1 MLYTSNFAANMNSMN
16 IEING
21 KIERSLTDLDIL
33 SSTLVKSIN
42 NADIQMYMTTFRFDL
57 TKKIKNLNFSLR
69 ITTVG
74 SRTLEEF
81 YLANLILVQYQCS

>member
-21 KIERSLTDLDIL
+21 KIQRSLTDLDIL

-57 TKKIKNLNFSLR
+57 TKKIKN
-69 ITTVG
+69 
-74 SRTLEEF
+74 
-81 YLANLILVQYQCS
+81 

>member
-57 TKKIKNLNFSLR
+57 TKKIKN
-69 ITTVG
+69 
-74 SRTLEEF
+74 
-81 YLANLILVQYQCS
+81 